1 MVICKRK
8 ISPLVWVSILLAFCA
23 LAWAVAELSG
33 MANKSAADSGLASAD
48 LEMSSLETI
57 QKPTKNPPPVDWK
70 QEQQLRKELAKL
82 DAEYKSVAVTAQSQ
96 ASQGIDDSI
105 RTALLA
111 AAEKFKA
118 TSDRYADVWEKGK
131 CITRARLARETGA
144 SRMASA
150 ELIIAGA
157 DSNKIEALNT
167 QQDKLNEARKAYIE
181 EAKVNQE
188 LSAEDKTALKSN
200 LMPRAQ
206 KLVSDTAGLVT
217 QVADLLNQ
225 IQQQAS
231 PSALV
236 GGVSSCATTGGKSA
250 DDSVSRLLSPV
261 TGLLS
266 LVRGLAGNAQ
276 SLVSDITSLAE

>member
-1 MVICKRK
+1 MIICKRK

-23 LAWAVAELSG
+23 IAWAVGELSG
-33 MANKSAADSGLASAD
+33 MANRSAADSGVASAD

-57 QKPTKNPPPVDWK
+57 QKPAKNPPPVDWK
-70 QEQQLRKELAKL
+70 LEQQIRKEIEKL

-96 ASQGIDDSI
+96 ASQGIDDST

-111 AAEKFKA
+111 AAEKFKDA
-118 TSDRYADVWEKGK
+118 NDRYADVWEKGK
-131 CITRARLARETGA
+131 CVTRARLAREVGA

-157 DSNKIEALNT
+157 DSNKIEALSA
-167 QQDKLNEARKAYIE
+167 QQDKVNEARKAYIE
-181 EAKVNQE
+181 EAKANQE
-188 LSAEDKTALKSN
+188 LSAEDKTALRSN

-206 KLVSDTAGLVT
+206 QLVSDTANLVK
-217 QVADLLNQ
+217 QVTDLLDQ
-225 IQQQAS
+225 VRQQAD

-236 GGVSSCATTGGKSA
+236 GGVSACATSGGKSA
-250 DDSVSRLLSPV
+250 DDSVSQLLSPV

-266 LVRGLAGNAQ
+266 LVKGLAGNAQ
-276 SLVSDITSLAE
+276 SLVSDITSLSE